1 MKHIVKRG
9 GHLESFD
16 ERKIYASVY
25 AAVLTLRE
33 PAGSA
38 ELIAH
43 EVTDTVKKWLDA
55 KHEVTSNDIRRVA
68 SNHLQVLHP
77 DAAYQYTHHR
87 VVW

>member
-1 MKHIVKRG
+1 M
-9 GHLESFD
+9 ESFD

-33 PAGSA
+33 PVGSA
-38 ELIAH
+38 ELIAR
-43 EVTDTVKKWLDA
+43 EVTDTVKKWLES

-68 SNHLQVLHP
+68 ADHLKILHP
-77 DAAYQYTHHR
+77 DAGYQYLHHR